1 MAGMIRLRVLI
12 LLVGCCNFAFAA
24 DSSLKIWRVGS
35 ATDVT
40 TKSTPAYALMGGGS
54 DQDPAFKF
62 LCDHSGGG
70 DFVILTASGDDDYNP
85 YIQKLCK
92 QNSVTTLKIPDAA
105 AANDPKVVDALQHAE
120 ALFITGGDQSN
131 YVKYWK
137 PSPMKAAI
145 QALID
150 RGVPVGGTSAG
161 LAILGEF
168 GFSAMNDTAYS
179 KVTLKDPYDKTV
191 TIDHDFLKIPH
202 MERIITD
209 THFKKRDRLGRTLV
223 FMARILQD
231 DAVKQMRDV
240 AVDEKSAVLLNADG
254 SAQVVGVGTGAYFYS
269 ADGAPKTCKA
279 GTPLT
284 FGPISVY
291 HVPTGGSFNFANW
304 SGSGGNAYTLN
315 VEEGVIKSS
324 MGENY

>member
-1 MAGMIRLRVLI
+1 MAGMMRLRVFF
-12 LLVGCCNFAFAA
+12 LLLCSSTIAFAA
-24 DSSLKIWRVGS
+24 DSSLKVWRIGN
-35 ATDVT
+35 AADVT
-40 TKSTPAYALMGGGS
+40 TKTSPAYALMGGGT
-54 DQDPAFKF
+54 DQDPAFQF
-62 LCDHSGGG
+62 LCKHSGGG
-70 DFVILTASGDDDYNP
+70 DFLILTASGDDDYNP

-105 AANDPKVVDALQHAE
+105 AANDPRVVEALDHAE

-137 PSPMKAAI
+137 PSPMREAMQK
-145 QALID
+145 LID

-168 GFSAMNDTAYS
+168 SFSAMNDTAYS

-191 TIDHDFLKIPH
+191 TIDHDFLKIAH
-202 MERIITD
+202 MDNIITD

-231 DAVKQMRDV
+231 GSAKEIRDI

-254 SAQVVGVGTGAYFYS
+254 SAKVVGEGTGAYFYS
-269 ADGAPKTCKA
+269 AEGTPATCKA
-279 GTPLT
+279 GTALK
-284 FGPISVY
+284 FGPIRVY
-291 HVPTGGSFNFANW
+291 HAPTGGSFNLATW
-304 SGSGGNAYTLN
+304 TGSGGSAYTLN
-315 VEEGVIKSS
+315 VDDGVIQSS
-324 MGENY
+324 TGSNY